1 MNKKITFPELIES
14 VATTTEASKR
24 TSEMF
29 LKELF
34 AVIADSLVK
43 GENVK
48 IKNFGQFKLT
58 EVGER
63 KSVNVNTGEEMKI
76 PSHTKV
82 SFVPDKVLA
91 DAINMPFANFEAI
104 ELSDNISESELKI
117 MASTEDG
124 QVAKADAEGRKKQFD
139 GETVDS
145 GNGMKENE
153 TTEDLHENH
162 EQDNAV
168 ATEPEIEGADIDD
181 SKEEGS
187 ISPDAEE
194 ECAGKVV
201 EADVFRD
208 DSEICENSS
217 KNKETT
223 STSNF
228 GSNGKSLGELQ
239 QQLENKYTPTYKKS
253 MFFKGYFWGAVTMLL
268 ISAVAFYSYYLYVR
282 ENRSSEEAVAFAT
295 SSMAENNEN
304 DSVISKSK
312 IDNLEKNIDIK
323 IAEDKNNVFQAAE
336 VRYDTVSRIRYL
348 TTMSREYY
356 GDFRFWVYI
365 YEENKA
371 NIDNPNAIAPGTV
384 VVIPAAS
391 KYGIDKDNPAS
402 VEKAKAKAVE
412 ILATSR

>member
-82 SFVPDKVLA
+82 SFIPDKVLA

-208 DSEICENSS
+208 DSEI
-217 KNKETT
+217 
-223 STSNF
+223 
-228 GSNGKSLGELQ
+228 
-239 QQLENKYTPTYKKS
+239 
-253 MFFKGYFWGAVTMLL
+253 
-268 ISAVAFYSYYLYVR
+268 
-282 ENRSSEEAVAFAT
+282 
-295 SSMAENNEN
+295 
-304 DSVISKSK
+304 
-312 IDNLEKNIDIK
+312 
-323 IAEDKNNVFQAAE
+323 AA
-336 VRYDTVSRIRYL
+336 RIR
-348 TTMSREYY
+348 
-356 GDFRFWVYI
+356 
-365 YEENKA
+365 KQ
-371 NIDNPNAIAPGTV
+371 
-384 VVIPAAS
+384 PARATL
-391 KYGIDKDNPAS
+391 
-402 VEKAKAKAVE
+402 AVM
-412 ILATSR
+412 ARV